1 MKSDKD
7 FDLYNITT
15 GDLLMVTSRRGEIG
29 AEAWVSD
36 MAVTGTVFIPFHYA
50 KGAADILINSAL
62 DPVAKIPG
70 FKVCAVKL
78 SKLN

>member
-1 MKSDKD
+1 MSSEN
-7 FDLYNITT
+7 NITNR
-15 GDLLMVTSRRGEIG
+15 DLLEVTSRQGEFEVL
-29 AEAWVSD
+29 ARVSD
-36 MAVTGTVFIPFHYA
+36 SVLTGSVFLPFDYA